1 VYDDK
6 LLDLIGE
13 VQALLELDELVDGML
28 AALQRNVPSEYVS
41 INDIGPS
48 PEEVIAVITPPQPE
62 HLHQIYAELAHENPL
77 TARYIE
83 TRDGRPHRFSDVCSP
98 AELHRTRLYER
109 VYAPLG
115 VEYQMAF
122 TLPAPSG
129 RILGVAL
136 SRSNRDY
143 LDAEKAMIERA
154 RPFLI
159 QAWRNALDYTAVR
172 AASGLTRAPDPE
184 VGIAALRKAGLTR
197 RQAEV
202 LLLIAR
208 GRSTAEV
215 ATELALSDRTVHKHL
230 ELSYRTLGVNS
241 RWAASAMVWSMLAP
255 VDEAE
260 SEPQPKLRSSH
271 LSPAL
276 DLG

>member
-1 VYDDK
+1 V
-6 LLDLIGE
+6 G
-13 VQALLELDELVDGML
+13 ALLELDELVEAML
-28 AALQRNVPSEYVS
+28 AALGRNLPSEYVS
-41 INDIGPS
+41 INDIGPA
-48 PEEVIAVITPPQPE
+48 PEEVVAVIAPPQPD
-62 HLHQIYAELAHENPL
+62 HLHQIYGELAHENPL

-83 TRDGRPHRFSDVCSP
+83 TRDGRPYRFSDVCTA
-98 AELHRTRLYER
+98 AELHRTRLYQR

-129 RILGVAL
+129 RVLGVAL

-143 LDAEKAMIERA
+143 SEAEKGMTERA

-172 AASGLTRAPDPE
+172 GARDRTEPLDPE
-184 VGIAALRKAGLTR
+184 VGIAALRDGGLTR

-208 GRSTAEV
+208 GHSAADAAV
-215 ATELALSDRTVHKHL
+215 ELKLSDRTVHKHL
-230 ELSYRTLGVNS
+230 ENSYRTLGVNS
-241 RWAASAMVWSMLAP
+241 RWAAAALVWSLLA
-255 VDEAE
+255 AA
-260 SEPQPKLRSSH
+260 SEQQQKLRSSR
-271 LSPAL
+271 PAL
-276 DLG
+276 ALGVD